1 MEMNVIFQVVAI
13 AHKTVGIIAQT
24 RVVRLEDIL
33 ESIGV
38 AVLYSLK
45 EFALFLIE
53 THGFYTFFIRSPQA
67 CYTLLYII

>member
-1 MEMNVIFQVVAI
+1 MDETVLQDVFQVVAI
-13 AHKTVGIIAQT
+13 AHKAVGIIAQT

-45 EFALFLIE
+45 EFALF
-53 THGFYTFFIRSPQA
+53 GSPEKT
-67 CYTLLYII
+67 CV